1 MGDRGLFDVLPMLL
15 NSVHDKIYE

>member
-1 MGDRGLFDVLPMLL
+1 MLL